1 MIRQLKRKRK
11 KIQLKILILL
21 CLMIFTSGC
30 GDSSGNKEAILT
42 KTQNNPGEVTTNASD
57 NMQLPE
63 DTDNETEAIPGT
75 TLTSYNQSAP
85 PSSKKTTSNEFL
97 NEGNISKD
105 KSVILSCLP
114 KIKLAAEVKSVSIF
128 SEKYPV
134 ESFPET
140 NFAPGSEP
148 IISDGVFA
156 AEDVFISVLLELE
169 PLNQASDPETE
180 YNLEDIML
188 LDANANDIQMPPIF
202 IMSLSD
208 SIKQL
213 DYTEDSGNFF
223 KISIRDGES
232 SDVLLGFLL
241 PASSYNSES
250 LYLAFGFPK
259 ADAWYISMTDIIS
272 RED

>member
-105 KSVILSCLP
+105 KSVILSGLP
-114 KIKLAAEVKSVSIF
+114 KLNLKVDVKSVTIF
-128 SEKYPV
+128 SEKYPIA
-134 ESFPET
+134 SFPEAH
-140 NFAPGSEP
+140 FAPGAEP
-148 IISDGVFA
+148 IISEGAFA
-156 AEDVFISVLLELE
+156 AENIFISVLLEL
-169 PLNQASDPETE
+169 
-180 YNLEDIML
+180 
-188 LDANANDIQMPPIF
+188 
-202 IMSLSD
+202 
-208 SIKQL
+208 
-213 DYTEDSGNFF
+213 
-223 KISIRDGES
+223 
-232 SDVLLGFLL
+232 
-241 PASSYNSES
+241 
-250 LYLAFGFPK
+250 
-259 ADAWYISMTDIIS
+259 
-272 RED
+272 